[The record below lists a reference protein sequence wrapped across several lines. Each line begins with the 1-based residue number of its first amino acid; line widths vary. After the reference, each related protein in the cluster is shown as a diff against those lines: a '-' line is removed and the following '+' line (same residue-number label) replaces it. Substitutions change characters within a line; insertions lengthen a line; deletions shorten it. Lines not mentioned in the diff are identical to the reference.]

1 MINIVLDKT
10 TGVRTACTCVSE
22 KVEGKESETTFE
34 YQGRIQDFVL
44 GGSALVSCS
53 TSTPINLIVF
63 FFGRIPGGGEGG
75 EGGLEK
81 LCVPV
86 EKFGLYTW
94 KQQDLEVVIL
104 YKKFEWHPDSLIA
117 VIYGKISLKFHV
129 PVDMPNHPP
138 GTGAQKWEV
147 KDSFEATIR
156 VKQSLMAIILKHLHL
171 TNRDTDL

>member
-1 MINIVLDKT
+1 MASGYCQSYKDTRKCLNYKRFQRLPRGLSFLRKNL
-10 TGVRTACTCVSE
+10 A
-22 KVEGKESETTFE
+22 
-34 YQGRIQDFVL
+34 L
-44 GGSALVSCS
+44 WGG
-53 TSTPINLIVF
+53 
-63 FFGRIPGGGEGG
+63 GGGEV
-75 EGGLEK
+75 GLEK

-117 VIYGKISLKFHV
+117 VIYEKISLKFHV

-156 VKQSLMAIILKHLHL
+156 VKQSLMAIILKHLYL

>member
-1 MINIVLDKT
+1 MASGYAKLQGHK
-10 TGVRTACTCVSE
+10 
-22 KVEGKESETTFE
+22 KVFKL
-34 YQGRIQDFVL
+34 QKV
-44 GGSALVSCS
+44 S
-53 TSTPINLIVF
+53 TSATRVKFPEKQFRLV
-63 FFGRIPGGGEGG
+63 GGGGGGGEV
-75 EGGLEK
+75 GL
-81 LCVPV
+81 

-117 VIYGKISLKFHV
+117 VIYEKISLKFHV

-156 VKQSLMAIILKHLHL
+156 VKQSLMAIILKHLYL